1 VNDRKFRP
9 ELRVLAALVVAVAV
23 AFWFTRSDSSA
34 PVAAGAGPGLQVNFA
49 AVSHGNEP
57 AAIGANDAAGGLP
70 DTGSAAATVQSLLRK
85 LRLGYSGTSL
95 SNVSQAA
102 DSPAVDSPAAVSQA
116 AESQVAIARDVGETP
131 VVAIPDTVT
140 ATEAAAIVR
149 HFAAA
154 SGPVSHWLITAR
166 QNESAAAYSA
176 HFNVLYDAMK
186 AAVPGITIGG
196 ATPAGYDP
204 SFLRTFLNGSGARA
218 DFVGFSFYGE
228 EPGAANTKS
237 SSQVI
242 AGLADLSAELS
253 EARSLIDAA
262 VPARAANIAIY
273 VDGWN
278 IAAGPAPIQLTAFA
292 ATWDADL
299 LGRVLAAGATSLA
312 SGAQGG
318 LLYDGQTQAPR
329 AYQVGSPTPL
339 YAAIGMFT
347 GEGLFPRFGTQTARA
362 TSALPGVDVFAS
374 ASPDEV
380 VVVNTGSETR
390 TTVLRVSGDAPLRAT
405 QWRLAQANG
414 AVAAPASVGTATSRN
429 GSFSL
434 SLPSG
439 SVTTIVVTPDGTG
452 SDAPVTVA
460 NASTGQC
467 LDSGASGSTSGSVYT
482 APCDGGAQQRW
493 RLAGTTLV
501 NQQSGRCL
509 DSDASGHVAA
519 STCDGSNAEN
529 WYNLGDLLV
538 GAPSGRCLNAN
549 STAEVYALTC
559 NGASQQNWTISR
571 A

>member
-23 AFWFTRSDSSA
+23 AFWFTRSGSSA
-34 PVAAGAGPGLQVNFA
+34 PSPAGTGPGLQVNFA
-49 AVSHGNEP
+49 AVSHGNEQ

-70 DTGSAAATVQSLLRK
+70 DTGSAAATVQALLRT

-95 SNVSQAA
+95 SQVSRAA
-102 DSPAVDSPAAVSQA
+102 DG
-116 AESQVAIARDVGETP
+116 QVASAHDVGETA

-140 ATEAAAIVR
+140 ATEAAAIVT
-149 HFAAA
+149 HFSTATGANSA
-154 SGPVSHWLITAR
+154 SVPVRDWLITAR
-166 QNESAAAYSA
+166 GDESAAAYSA
-176 HFNVLYDAMK
+176 RFNVLYDAIK
-186 AAVPGITIGG
+186 AAAPGITVGG
-196 ATPAGYDP
+196 GTPAGYDR
-204 SFLRTFLNGSGARA
+204 SFLQAFLRGSGARV
-218 DFVGFSFYGE
+218 DFVGFGFYGE
-228 EPGAANTKS
+228 EADSAKTNGQLVAA
-237 SSQVI
+237 
-242 AGLADLSAELS
+242 LADLSGELS
-253 EARSLIDAA
+253 GTQSLIDAT
-262 VPARAANIAIY
+262 VPARAARIAIY

-278 IAAGPAPIQLTAFA
+278 ITDGPSPVQFTGFA

-299 LGRVLAAGATSLA
+299 LGRVLAAGAISLA

-339 YAAIGMFT
+339 YEAIGMFT
-347 GEGLFPRFGTQTARA
+347 GEGLFPRFGAEAVRA

-374 ASPDEV
+374 ASPDEI
-380 VVVNTGSETR
+380 VVVNTASATR

-439 SVTTIVVTPDGTG
+439 SVTTVVVTADGTSSG
-452 SDAPVTVA
+452 TVTVA

-467 LDSGASGSTSGSVYT
+467 LDGGASDSVYT
-482 APCDGGAQQRW
+482 APCDGGARQRW

-501 NQQSGRCL
+501 NEQSDRCL
-509 DSDASGHVAA
+509 DSDTSGRVSAG
-519 STCDGSNAEN
+519 TCGGSNAEN
-529 WYNLGDLLV
+529 WYNLGDRLV
-538 GAPSGRCLNAN
+538 GAQSGRCLNAN
-549 STAEVYALTC
+549 STAEVYAVTC
-559 NGASQQNWTISR
+559 NGASQQNWALASR
-571 A
+571 LAVR